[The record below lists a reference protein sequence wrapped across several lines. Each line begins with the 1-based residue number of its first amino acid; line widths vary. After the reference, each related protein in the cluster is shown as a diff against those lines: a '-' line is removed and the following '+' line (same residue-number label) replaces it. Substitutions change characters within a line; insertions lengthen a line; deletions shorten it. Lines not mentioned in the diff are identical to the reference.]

1 MSELAFPMEFSL
13 QTWSLK
19 LCSLGLAHI
28 RKKARVGRA
37 ALNKVLA
44 GFVQAELAVYRH
56 VRLAG
61 VLILLAV
68 VLPPADW
75 TKRQGG
81 GRFQRSVTTARTAI
95 VNVQDIPRVV

>member
-1 MSELAFPMEFSL
+1 MTELKLPMEFPL
-13 QTWSLK
+13 PTCFLK

-28 RKKARVGRA
+28 REKARVGRA
-37 ALNKVLA
+37 ALKKVLA

-56 VRLAG
+56 ARLAG
-61 VLILLAV
+61 ILILLAV

-81 GRFQRSVTTARTAI
+81 GRFQCSVTTARTAI